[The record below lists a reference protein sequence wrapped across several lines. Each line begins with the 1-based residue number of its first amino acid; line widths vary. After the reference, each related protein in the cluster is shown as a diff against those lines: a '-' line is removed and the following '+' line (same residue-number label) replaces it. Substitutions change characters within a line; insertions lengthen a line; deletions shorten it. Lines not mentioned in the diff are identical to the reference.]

1 MIKPPMASNA
11 SKHLLITGV
20 TGFLGGAIVAE
31 LLGAEYAPNMSFF
44 VRAKN
49 KIEGLM
55 RVQANLAKF
64 NVDEQKINTLS
75 PGQVICGDFEYL
87 DELEQST
94 RLTTVTHVINCAA
107 LATFSNSPKIWPV
120 NVEGTFAFAALVH
133 RRAKLERFVQVGTAM
148 SCGPNV
154 ISPVQEVWGSP
165 ADIEEHLVPY
175 TASKLEA
182 EEKLRKELPT
192 LPLLVVRPSIIVGHT
207 VLGCG
212 PSGSIFWVFR
222 MAHALKQFTCDL
234 AECIDVVPVDYCA
247 SVLIKLTFKAQL
259 KHNLYHVSA
268 SLDSCRFDEIDV
280 AYARAAGLAPMGKN
294 YQKIA
299 VDDLAGLAGQ
309 CEEQLGIINRRLL
322 VRALK
327 LYGAFAE
334 LHFVFDNRRLLE
346 EGLRAPMR
354 LVDYIDRCVVTSAEI
369 GIQEQMA
376 SDFK

>member
-1 MIKPPMASNA
+1 MIKPPMSN
-11 SKHLLITGV
+11 KHVLITGA

-31 LLGAEYAPNMSFF
+31 LLGSEQAPNMSFF

-49 KIEGLM
+49 KIEGLL
-55 RVQANLAKF
+55 RVQANLAGF
-64 NVDEQKINTLS
+64 GVDDEKINTLS

-87 DELEQST
+87 DELEKSV

-120 NVEGTFAFAALVH
+120 NVDGTFAFASLVN
-133 RRAKLERFVQVGTAM
+133 RRASLERFVQVGTAM
-148 SCGPNV
+148 CCGPNV
-154 ISPVQEVWGSP
+154 RSPVKETWDAPV
-165 ADIEEHLVPY
+165 DIEEHLVPY
-175 TASKLEA
+175 TASKLEI
-182 EEKLRKELPT
+182 EEKLRAELPG
-192 LPLLVVRPSIIVGHT
+192 LPLVVARPSIIVGHT
-207 VLGCG
+207 TLGCG

-234 AECIDVVPVDYCA
+234 SEYIDVVPVDYCA
-247 SVLIKLTFKAQL
+247 SSIIKLTFKPGL
-259 KHNLYHVSA
+259 KHDLYHVSS

-280 AYARAAGLAPMGKN
+280 AYARAAGLSPMGKN
-294 YQKIA
+294 YRKIA
-299 VDDLAGLAGQ
+299 LDELADLAGQ

-334 LHFVFDNRRLLE
+334 LDFVFDNTRLLE
-346 EGLRAPMR
+346 EGVVAPMR
-354 LVDYIDRCVVTSAEI
+354 LVDYIYRCVLTSAEI

-376 SDFK
+376 ADFK